1 MESTQSISAS
11 GLGYVGAVCLER
23 EIELARASLHLVH
36 GERLRRHRRRRD
48 AGEQFRAAL
57 EMFRG
62 LGAEA
67 LVDGLSNA
75 EIGALLFISRHTV
88 AYHLRKVFTKLQII
102 SGHQLR
108 AVPVNGSFETVASG
122 SGR

>member
-1 MESTQSISAS
+1 MESTQSTSAS
-11 GLGYVGAVCLER
+11 GLGYVGAVSLER
-23 EIELARASLHLVH
+23 EIELACASLHLVY

-48 AGEQFRAAL
+48 AREQLRAAL

-67 LVDGLSNA
+67 IAARA
-75 EIGALLFISRHTV
+75 EREL
-88 AYHLRKVFTKLQII
+88 HLRKVFTNLQVI
-102 SGHQLR
+102 SRHQLLR